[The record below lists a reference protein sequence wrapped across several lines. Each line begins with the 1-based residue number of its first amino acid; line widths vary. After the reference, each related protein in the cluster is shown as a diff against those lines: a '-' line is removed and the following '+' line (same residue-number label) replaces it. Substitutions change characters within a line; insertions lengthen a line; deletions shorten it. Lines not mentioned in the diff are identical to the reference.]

1 MAREKVQRELNLT
14 LESKYFGPKDVE
26 PAETIVLLHEEIEAI
41 QLMSILNMYQEDAA
55 KQMNVSRATFS
66 RIIKNAR
73 RKVAMALI
81 NGYNIKIHE
90 VKNDFYVAVCSSSKT
105 ELLDIDLHSEYI
117 FIFHIQDYKL
127 ASQMLIRNP
136 AFDKNNKPSSVL
148 PKLLQEQEVNY
159 FITDKLGVG
168 LKNSLIA
175 KGVYPIIK
183 DNNAVSIDK
192 IVDIF
197 K

>member
-1 MAREKVQRELNLT
+1 MGREKLHRELNLK
-14 LESKYFGPKDVE
+14 LHSKYFGPKDINPE
-26 PAETIVLLHEEIEAI
+26 ETIVLLHEEIEAI

-55 KQMNVSRATFS
+55 KHMNVSRPTFA

-73 RKVAMALI
+73 RKIAMALI

-90 VKNDFYVAVCSSSKT
+90 VKNDFSVAVCSSSKT
-105 ELLDIDLHSEYI
+105 EISESDLYSEYI

-127 ASQMLIRNP
+127 TSQILLKNP
-136 AFDKNNKPSSVL
+136 AFSREFKPSTVL
-148 PKLLQEQEVNY
+148 PNLLKEHEVNY
-159 FITDKLGVG
+159 FIIDKLGVT
-168 LKNSLIA
+168 LKNVLIS
-175 KGVYPIIK
+175 KGIYPIIK
-183 DNNAVSIDK
+183 DHVSIDQ